1 MKQIRYILLL
11 AAIGL
16 VSSCIADDSS
26 VNQGALT
33 RGEKA
38 IDINLE
44 IKNNK
49 LTKQELT
56 EPGDFDN
63 SSLNENK
70 IDKIDL
76 FFFNLNAELAWHIDP
91 EAITQGENTL
101 RIRLNPERSLAY
113 EDKNFKIVAVANAN
127 EALNG
132 VQSLE
137 ELQQRILT
145 YNTINT
151 PQTPQPN
158 FLMDGEIHTGPI
170 IWDDED
176 SYKPQATLS
185 LKRAA
190 AKIRLR
196 IKEVAVRELEN
207 GVEVPYEMVDMPE
220 VRLINYTT
228 KTSLLSG
235 TPYAATKEELDKT
248 AYAPVEKLSYPGMV
262 NDKTK
267 NNEFLALSVPFYS
280 FERDWSAARE
290 DAPTLLVKVNL
301 KSGNQPARPYYYTVP
316 VNYRLPLPGMSNE
329 EKRNLYRFQ
338 RNHLYDVVTS
348 INTLGSEDEQ
358 TPLELTASIG
368 VEPWNEIEVVGDLQ
382 SAHYLVVKNERPIM
396 PNIESIEVEYL
407 SDLPLEE
414 LTIDKTWYEYYE
426 RGSLIRIEYDGK
438 VRKEFINDMLNERRI
453 HAGFNGVA
461 LKDVKDNP
469 TRKSILITSPI
480 PDNFV
485 PLYIEFTV
493 KQQGTNLQEK
503 VVATQYPP
511 KYITGERSP
520 GFVTEYSNPYA
531 DFRYHDT
538 FGAGGQI
545 NNVFYKVT
553 TIVNEEGELIG
564 DPTDSSGRTRMD
576 PQTNRVI
583 SPQFIIA
590 TQHGMSPPNMTQH
603 DARYSNGT
611 GWNSVD
617 FKYGTGPRSEL
628 FEDREPYASIYP
640 SLIRQL
646 IRYNSET
653 ALDRCATYFEGE
665 YGTDGTYVEY
675 FLRDTQSG
683 YPLYDERV
691 VEKKFKY
698 QGKWRMP
705 TAAEVQLIDAIQD
718 EPASAVKSL
727 LWGEYYWTAEMNVA
741 YNFNKNEFD
750 YSRNDTRRGAS
761 VRCVFD
767 TYKLENH
774 P

>member
-16 VSSCIADDSS
+16 ISSCIADDTS

-76 FFFNLNAELAWHIDP
+76 FFFNLNAELAWHVDS
-91 EAITQGENTL
+91 EAITQEENTL

-207 GVEVPYEMVDMPE
+207 GVEVPYEMVGMPE

-426 RGSLIRIEYDGK
+426 DGRLFKAVDNGSIVEIYMDEELVGYDHSTGFQGISLIDNTTDPSRKNIQINSRIPNNY
-438 VRKEFINDMLNERRI
+438 
-453 HAGFNGVA
+453 
-461 LKDVKDNP
+461 
-469 TRKSILITSPI
+469 
-480 PDNFV
+480 V

-503 VVATQYPP
+503 VIATQYPP
-511 KYITGERSP
+511 KYITGNKSP
-520 GFVTEYSNPYA
+520 GFVTEYSEPYA
-531 DFRYHDT
+531 DFRYHNP
-538 FGAGGQI
+538 FGSGGQT
-545 NNVFYKVT
+545 NDVFFRVT
-553 TIVNEEGELIG
+553 TVVNESNELIG
-564 DPTDSSGRTRMD
+564 DPTDHNGDTRKD
-576 PQTNRVI
+576 AQSNQII
-583 SPQFIIA
+583 SPDFIIA
-590 TQHGMSPPNMTQH
+590 SQHGMTPSNTLQ
-603 DARYSNGT
+603 DYSNSPLWVYRPYPSGY
-611 GWNSVD
+611 GPNSS
-617 FKYGTGPRSEL
+617 F
-628 FEDREPYASIYP
+628 FENREPYKETYYQESQ
-640 SLIRQL
+640 QL
-646 IRYNSET
+646 KYNSSASAEKH
-653 ALDRCATYFEGE
+653 CAEYFEGE
-665 YGTDGTYVEY
+665 YGMDGIYTEHY
-675 FLRDTQSG
+675 LDRDG
-683 YPLYDERV
+683 YQRERQIHKV
-691 VEKKFKY
+691 FKY
-698 QGKWRMP
+698 KGKWRIP
-705 TAAEVQLIDAIQD
+705 TAAELKLIDDIQAA
-718 EPASAVKSL
+718 PTSAVKKL
-727 LWGEYYWTAEMNVA
+727 LQGFYYWTAQTYLT
-741 YNFNKNEFD
+741 YNFRTNE
-750 YSRNDTRRGAS
+750 YSNYMQTAT

-767 TYKLENH
+767 VYKVANH